1 MRRGSVDLIYRKK
14 RYIWSAI
21 FFILIILNT
30 DIAVTISAASDKK
43 KTFSKYCH
51 WYLFDENIKL
61 RNFMDYHNKAA
72 TNWHLKTK

>member
-14 RYIWSAI
+14 KYIWSAI

-43 KTFSKYCH
+43 KKRFQSIVIDIVWWKY
-51 WYLFDENIKL
+51 
-61 RNFMDYHNKAA
+61 
-72 TNWHLKTK
+72 KTEKFHGLSQ

>member
-43 KTFSKYCH
+43 KNVFKVLSLIFVWWKY
-51 WYLFDENIKL
+51 
-61 RNFMDYHNKAA
+61 
-72 TNWHLKTK
+72 KTEKFHGLSQ

>member
-43 KTFSKYCH
+43 KKRFQSIVIDICLMK
-51 WYLFDENIKL
+51 I
-61 RNFMDYHNKAA
+61 
-72 TNWHLKTK
+72 